1 MKVCLLVDRLGHPVL
16 EAAVR
21 VLLEEHAAIVDVI
34 EAGATRSPNDAD
46 AYLLKSRAE
55 PALIAARRAELGG
68 ALVINSVAATASCL
82 DRELMAQRMSEADLP
97 FPDTR
102 SGPTLDDVAAS
113 WRGRGRGMPI
123 MIKSRR
129 SRRGDLVRL
138 INSSAELDGLASE
151 WGEEAVVT
159 QAVVPHDGWD
169 HKLWSIGDHL
179 YAALRR
185 SMFGGRVRQPDTLMP
200 LEQLP
205 HGVEDVARAV
215 GAAFGLELYG
225 VDVLVTACGPV
236 VVDVNPFPGFR
247 CVPAGGEALAA
258 HLIER
263 MEVVKAAA

>member
-1 MKVCLLVDRLGHPVL
+1 VKVCLLVDRLGHPVL
-16 EAAVR
+16 ETAVR
-21 VLLEEHAAIVDVI
+21 VLLEQHAATVDVI
-34 EAGATRSPNDAD
+34 EAGATQSPNDAD

-55 PALIAARRAELGG
+55 PALIAARQAELGG

-82 DRELMAQRMSEADLP
+82 DRQLMAQRMWEADLP

-102 SGPTLDDVAAS
+102 SVPTLDHVAAS
-113 WRGRGRGMPI
+113 WTGRAMPI

-129 SRRGDLVRL
+129 SRRGDLVQL
-138 INSSAELDGLASE
+138 ITSSAELDGLASD
-151 WGEEAVVT
+151 WGGESVVT

-179 YAALRR
+179 YAARRR
-185 SMFGGRVRQPDTLMP
+185 STFGGRVRQPDTLMP

-225 VDVLVTACGPV
+225 VDVLVTADGPV

-263 MEVVKAAA
+263 MEAVKAAA